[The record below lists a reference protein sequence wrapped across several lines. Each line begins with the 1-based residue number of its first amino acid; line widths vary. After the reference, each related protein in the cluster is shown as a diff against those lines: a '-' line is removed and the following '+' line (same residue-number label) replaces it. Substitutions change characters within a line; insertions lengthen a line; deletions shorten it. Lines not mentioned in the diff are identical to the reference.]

1 MYSVFAQIVHL
12 AHYLSVIKAERQQQQ
27 GVAQHLMESADA
39 CAGSCPHHAQ
49 ELREAASAYLS
60 VVR

>member
-1 MYSVFAQIVHL
+1 MYTVFAQMVHL
-12 AHYLSVIKAERQQQQ
+12 AHYLSAKNAERQPQ
-27 GVAQHLMESADA
+27 GVAQHLMETADA